1 MKTLLTT
8 SETRIRTSLLE
19 VLHAQ
24 WREFGVPF
32 HSAHLTSQLEVID
45 PEALLW
51 CSLEFTPTEPR
62 FAEGVH
68 AWVSANRTRLNR
80 QRLNKLA
87 KNAPQDPRAKR
98 WLVLDANAPASASP
112 PRKKPTHTT
121 KPLGNR
127 ADGPSTLLLRSRDTL
142 GNDCRS
148 FLIVQL
154 IGHPRGVRL
163 RDVANTTG
171 YSYRSISEAATGWE
185 RAGIVRI
192 QHGHCVLVKP
202 APWSQLLRCDAP
214 QVVTIDW
221 QAAYGAVIELL
232 RTLGKASSNRFAA
245 DHPLVI
251 SAIHTTDDELDIAA
265 SGAERSHAPAL
276 DLLRSACETA
286 GNQTRS
292 DRA

>member
-87 KNAPQDPRAKR
+87 KNASHDPRAKR
-98 WLVLDANAPASASP
+98 WRELDANAPTSPSP
-112 PRKKPTHTT
+112 PRKKAPHTT

-127 ADGPSTLLLRSRDTL
+127 AGGPSTLLLRSRDTL

-154 IGHPRGVRL
+154 IGSPRGVRL
-163 RDVANTTG
+163 RDVANATG

-202 APWSQLLRCDAP
+202 APWSELLRCDAP

-221 QAAYGAVIELL
+221 QAAYRATIELL
-232 RTLGKASSNRFAA
+232 RTLGKANTNRFAA

-251 SAIHTTDDELDIAA
+251 SAIRIANDELDIAA
-265 SGAERSHAPAL
+265 SGAERSHTPAL
-276 DLLRSACETA
+276 GLLRRACETA
-286 GNQTRS
+286 GNYTRN
-292 DRA
+292 

>member
-1 MKTLLTT
+1 
-8 SETRIRTSLLE
+8 
-19 VLHAQ
+19 
-24 WREFGVPF
+24 VPF
-32 HSAHLTSQLEVID
+32 NTVRLTSQLEVID

-51 CSLEFTPTEPR
+51 CSLEFTPAEPR
-62 FAEGVH
+62 FAEGVY

-87 KNAPQDPRAKR
+87 KNVSHDPRAKR
-98 WLVLDANAPASASP
+98 WRELDANAPTSASP
-112 PRKKPTHTT
+112 PRKKAPHTT

-154 IGHPRGVRL
+154 IGSPRGVRL
-163 RDVANTTG
+163 RDVANATG

-202 APWSQLLRCDAP
+202 APWSELLRCDAP

-221 QAAYGAVIELL
+221 QTAYRATIELL
-232 RTLGKASSNRFAA
+232 RTLGKANTNRFAA

-251 SAIHTTDDELDIAA
+251 SAIRIANDELDIAA
-265 SGAERSHAPAL
+265 SGAERSHTPAL
-276 DLLRSACETA
+276 GLLRSACETA
-286 GNQTRS
+286 GN
-292 DRA
+292 